1 MPQQAMPTCGA
12 TCTPATSVDKNA
24 NHAEPQMNDN
34 DQLVSILRIE
44 NTRLVD
50 GLSNIQSC
58 LAETVEINQDNIRN
72 CKQIE
77 GSFNDLS
84 RESREI
90 CDEVVHLNSS
100 VQQAKNNVEAMDSE
114 VIDINSIVKL
124 IQAIAS
130 QTNLLALNATIEAA
144 RAGEAGKGFAV
155 VANEVKELSKQT
167 QEAAESISHSI
178 ERVLSHSEQVSA
190 SMKSLEEKSDEMQET
205 VSGFD
210 ARIQETNQRNT
221 KAMERIYGTSDR
233 IFMSLAKLDHIVW
246 KVNTYLSVIE
256 NGPAFKFV
264 DYHNCRLGKWYYEG
278 DGQSNFSQTSS
289 FARLEQPHSV
299 VHNGTKDVFDLLGT
313 MELNYPAIAAALNKM
328 ESGSDGVF
336 EALDLILSEKQGD
349 DRGAG

>member
-1 MPQQAMPTCGA
+1 MSTETLDENGLQPTCN
-12 TCTPATSVDKNA
+12 S
-24 NHAEPQMNDN
+24 DN
-34 DQLVSILRIE
+34 NNQLISILGME
-44 NTRLVD
+44 NKRLVG

-58 LAETVEINQDNIRN
+58 LAETVEINQGNIKT

-77 GSFNDLS
+77 GSFNELS

-90 CDEVVHLNSS
+90 CDEVTHLNSG
-100 VQQAKNNVEAMDSE
+100 VQQAKKNVEAMDAE

-167 QEAAESISHSI
+167 QEAAERISDSI
-178 ERVLSHSEQVSA
+178 ERVLSHSEEVST
-190 SMKSLEEKSDEMQET
+190 SMKQLQEKGDEMQTT

-210 ARIQETNQRNT
+210 GRIQETNQNNT

-256 NGPAFKFV
+256 NKPVFKFV
-264 DYHNCRLGKWYYEG
+264 DYHNCRLGKWYYDGE
-278 DGQSNFSQTSS
+278 GQSNFSQMSS
-289 FARLEQPHSV
+289 FSKLERPHSI
-299 VHNGTKDVFDLLGT
+299 VHNGTKDVFDLLEKP
-313 MELNYPAIAAALNKM
+313 ELDYESISSALGEM

-336 EALDLILSEKQGD
+336 TILDQILAEKQP
-349 DRGAG
+349 AIA

>member
-1 MPQQAMPTCGA
+1 MSTQTTSNTAITH
-12 TCTPATSVDKNA
+12 TSVLPINGNTDHK
-24 NHAEPQMNDN
+24 EESESVN
-34 DQLVSILRIE
+34 DQLISILRME
-44 NTRLVD
+44 NTRLVS
-50 GLSNIQSC
+50 GLTNIQSC
-58 LAETVEINQDNIRN
+58 LAETVEINQGNIKN

-90 CDEVVHLNSS
+90 CDEVMHLNTN
-100 VQQAKNNVEAMDSE
+100 VQQAKTNVEAMDSE

-124 IQAIAS
+124 IQAIAN

-167 QEAAESISHSI
+167 QEAAERISHSI
-178 ERVLSHSEQVSA
+178 ERVLSHSEEVSS
-190 SMKSLEEKSDEMQET
+190 SMKQLEEKSDEMQQT

-210 ARIQETNQRNT
+210 GRIQETNERNT

-233 IFMSLAKLDHIVW
+233 IFMSLAKLDHVVW

-256 NGPAFKFV
+256 NKPVFKFV

-278 DGQSNFSQTSS
+278 DGQCNFSQTSS
-289 FARLEQPHSV
+289 FSRLEKPHSV
-299 VHNGTKDVFDLLGT
+299 VHNGTKDVFDLLGSD
-313 MELNYPAIAAALNKM
+313 ELNYPAITSALDEM
-328 ESGSDGVF
+328 ETGSDGVF
-336 EALDLILSEKQGD
+336 NTLDEILSEKQPHN
-349 DRGAG
+349 